1 VNPRFNHHA
10 IFGAQRNTVT
20 SLRRSAALAAIA
32 LSTLVVAC
40 GPSGPGGNGE
50 DGKNADQI
58 VKDAQAALKSVS
70 AYHLKGNISNDK
82 GNVALDVKI
91 QDKNTLSG
99 HLQQGGVDFDFV
111 TVDSKIYFR
120 GKELW
125 QKFNAD
131 VADQVGDKWV
141 TVSGNTDMESQ
152 LGAVEELSDASSL
165 ADSLGAEGG
174 PFSKNGTTSYN
185 GQNVVVVKGKDG
197 TLDVALSGKPYPV
210 HLDAGSHG
218 KMDITD
224 FGGKFGIKAPAG
236 ALDLS
241 DLTGDSSSS
250 SGDTTKAVVDAVKV
264 RDGIIQ
270 VAQSL
275 IPKNPNEMSQGW
287 GVADAVVKQLPTDI
301 DVILTDTVTS
311 PTAATPQKVVLGAL
325 HEDTADI
332 FVVVTLDT
340 NGTCAVGALTG
351 TPPTHGPYK
360 ATLPSG
366 KDCTVGN
373 AISALAG

>member
-1 VNPRFNHHA
+1 
-10 IFGAQRNTVT
+10 VT
-20 SLRRSAALAAIA
+20 TLRRGAAFAAIA
-32 LSTLVVAC
+32 LSTLAVAC
-40 GPSGPGGNGE
+40 GPTPARDNGE
-50 DGKNADQI
+50 GGKSADQI

-70 AYHLKGNISNDK
+70 AFHLKGNISNDQ
-82 GNVALDVKI
+82 GNMALDVKV
-91 QDKNTLSG
+91 QDKNTLAG
-99 HLQQGGVDFDFV
+99 HLQQSGVDFDFV
-111 TVDSKIYFR
+111 ETGDKIYFR

-131 VADQVGDKWV
+131 VADQIGDKWV
-141 TVSGNTDMESQ
+141 SAGGNTDMEAQ
-152 LGAVEELSDASSL
+152 LSSIEELSDSSSL
-165 ADSLGAEGG
+165 ADSLGSDAG

-185 GQNVVVVKGKDG
+185 GQQVVVVKGKDG
-197 TLDVALSGKPYPV
+197 SLDVALFGKPYPV

-224 FGGKFGIKAPAG
+224 FGAKFDIKAPSG

-250 SGDTTKAVVDAVKV
+250 GDTTKAVVDATKV
-264 RDGIIQ
+264 RDGVIQ
-270 VAQSL
+270 LAQSL
-275 IPKNPNEMSQGW
+275 IPKNPSDISEGW
-287 GVADAVVKQLPTDI
+287 GVAAALTKQLPTDI
-301 DVILTDTVTS
+301 DVILTNSVTS
-311 PTAATPQKVVLGAL
+311 PTAATPQKVVIGAL

-351 TPPTHGPYK
+351 TPPSHGPYK
-360 ATLPSG
+360 DTLASG

-373 AISALAG
+373 AIDALAG